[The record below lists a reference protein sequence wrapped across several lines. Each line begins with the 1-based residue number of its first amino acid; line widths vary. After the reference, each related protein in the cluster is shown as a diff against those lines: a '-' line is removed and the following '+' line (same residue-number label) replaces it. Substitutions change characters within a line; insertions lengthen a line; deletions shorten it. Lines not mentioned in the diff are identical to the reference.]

1 MVIFLSIFKCMYIPY
16 ARIIN
21 VIFPR
26 IMKLIICTPEK
37 FLLLWISVVIFLPPF
52 FIPAHASM
60 EVILDEENQLSFA
73 EQYFKNGEYYRAIG
87 EYERFLYFFPLS
99 EKVEYVRYRIGISYL
114 EIGQSKKAIQAFYSI
129 IDDYRGTKYALRAYV
144 EISRAYLVDKNY
156 DMALTTLSNLDKIAS
171 DQSIRDDVRHRRAW
185 IYLEMG
191 LWEEA
196 EESLKS
202 ISFKNQGKYNTKKIL
217 VGLAKRKYIK
227 KKSPVTAGLLSI
239 IPGAGHFYCER
250 RKDALVSFLLNG
262 AMILGAF
269 EAFENDMDAFGGII
283 TFFELG
289 FYSGNIY
296 SAVSSAHKY
305 NRDEKSNFLRYLKES
320 TGVRISADKF
330 GKNNPLFI
338 SCQFLF

>member
-1 MVIFLSIFKCMYIPY
+1 MKTNFAISQSYINPNTFFLGRLNKKKDQF
-16 ARIIN
+16 
-21 VIFPR
+21 
-26 IMKLIICTPEK
+26 LEK
-37 FLLLWISVVIFLPPF
+37 RELTEDEELFLLC
-52 FIPAHASM
+52 
-60 EVILDEENQLSFA
+60 E
-73 EQYFKNGEYYRAIG
+73 
-87 EYERFLYFFPLS
+87 
-99 EKVEYVRYRIGISYL
+99 
-114 EIGQSKKAIQAFYSI
+114 
-129 IDDYRGTKYALRAYV
+129 
-144 EISRAYLVDKNY
+144 
-156 DMALTTLSNLDKIAS
+156 
-171 DQSIRDDVRHRRAW
+171 
-185 IYLEMG
+185 
-191 LWEEA
+191 
-196 EESLKS
+196 
-202 ISFKNQGKYNTKKIL
+202 
-217 VGLAKRKYIK
+217 LARKYIK

-289 FYSGNIY
+289 FYSGKIY